1 MKKRSLFAAI
11 RPNGILHW
19 STACILFGS
28 AAGLTSCNR
37 EDRYVATEKD
47 IEMAR
52 TQSTIEVLDAQQ
64 ELLKK
69 GEVANNF
76 SIPGVGYYHA
86 ANHDFYEHPYNFER
100 DGKWFVNGVWQDQ
113 SGDETIDPS
122 RPSPAALKKV
132 DDALAREQQ
141 LAKGSSNSQASHGG
155 GMGMG
160 NMLMMYWLLS
170 GNRGM
175 FSPGNGFRQ
184 ASQNAGNWQNN
195 VEQQR
200 RDVRSHASGNPGYS
214 RMVESNRTS
223 GSSVKSGSSVR
234 GGFGSSGSSHSSSS
248 FGG

>member
-11 RPNGILHW
+11 RPNGILQW
-19 STACILFGS
+19 STACILFGT
-28 AAGLTSCNR
+28 AAGLTSCGR

-47 IEMAR
+47 AEMAR
-52 TQSTIEVLDAQQ
+52 TQSKIEELDAQQ

-86 ANHDFYEHPYNFER
+86 AKHDFYEHPYNFER
-100 DGKWFVNGVWQDQ
+100 DGKWFVDGEWQDQ
-113 SGDETIDPS
+113 PSNEIIEPS
-122 RPSPAALKKV
+122 RPSPTALKKV

-141 LAKGSSNSQASHGG
+141 LAKGGNAQTSHSGG

-214 RMVESNRTS
+214 RMVEQSRAGGRSVTP
-223 GSSVKSGSSVR
+223 GSSIR
-234 GGFGSSGSSHSSSS
+234 GGFGSSSSNHSS